1 MRKLIASL
9 CVVVGIGAG
18 ATAVAGCG
26 GDDATGINVSRV
38 AAATAE
44 KGTARIAVK
53 VSVEGAGL
61 PLPLE
66 LDAKGVTALDSSKGR
81 LTFDL
86 RPLLGLLGAQQGAS
100 GDLELRFDGGTLYA
114 KPPKL
119 GQLKIPGGK
128 PWVSLELP
136 KLASALDL
144 PTKGLGKLFRLEPAE
159 QLRALK
165 AAKGLKEIG
174 KEDVDGT
181 ETTHYRGTF
190 ELADFVATLP
200 AAERAEVQQAIE
212 KLDALATG
220 SGSLNSPVLA
230 DIWVDEDG
238 VTRKLLSTTNLPEQ
252 DGRPGA
258 DIRQSYVLSDFG
270 AALDADPPAAGETY
284 DATDPIARIVGQLAT
299 SGGTSTG
306 PSPEPTP

>member
-1 MRKLIASL
+1 MRKLITSL
-9 CVVVGIGAG
+9 CVIVGIGAG
-18 ATAVAGCG
+18 ATVVAGCG
-26 GDDATGINVSRV
+26 GDDATAINVSRV

-86 RPLLGLLGAQQGAS
+86 SPLLGLLDAPQGTS

-119 GQLKIPGGK
+119 DPLKVPGGK
-128 PWVSLELP
+128 PWVSLQLS

-212 KLDALATG
+212 KIDARTG

-230 DIWVDEDG
+230 DIWVDEEG
-238 VTRKLLSTTNLPEQ
+238 VTRKLLSTTSLPAQ

-270 AALDADPPAAGETY
+270 AALDADPPAASETY

-299 SGGTSTG
+299 SGGSSTG
-306 PSPEPTP
+306 LSPKPTP